1 MDSFLSKIDETRQSF
16 SNSTD
21 ETHKAK
27 LGQYFTPSS
36 IAVFMA
42 SLFDLDKSS
51 NYKILDP
58 GAGIGSLSSALLTRS
73 IDHNT
78 TIKHT
83 VTAIEYDANLVESLK
98 EHLNKFTNSHLIV
111 NDNFIDWAK
120 SQLNAHDSYDLAI
133 LNPPYKK
140 LSSISNDKKTLK
152 ELGIDV
158 VNYYAAFVALS
169 LKLLTNN
176 GQLVA
181 IIPRSFCNGVYF
193 KPFRKYILSM
203 SSINSIHIFDSRSE
217 IFIDE
222 EILQENVILHLTKGT
237 VQGNVK
243 ISTSTDSLF
252 KDIESIEYPFEK
264 IVNKDDIDHFIHIPT
279 KKFNNLLVNKNR
291 LTQLSELD
299 IQVSTGPVVD
309 FRVKDSLAFAKPLIE
324 ESSPLLYPSHFD
336 FIQDLNWPNIKD
348 SKANFLTL
356 NDKTKKMVYKN
367 GYYTIVR
374 RFSPKEQKHRIIAH
388 FVDAKKFEE
397 YEYFAFENHL
407 NVFHSKKKG
416 LKKEIALGLTTFL
429 NSSAIDHHF
438 RQFSGHT
445 QINVGDL
452 KKLPFPTSEILEEIG
467 NWVLEQEDLTQQAID
482 QKIKG
487 IFS

>member
-1 MDSFLSKIDETRQSF
+1 MDSFLSKIDKTRQSF
-16 SNSTD
+16 SNCTD
-21 ETHKAK
+21 ENHKAK

-36 IAVFMA
+36 IAIFMA
-42 SLFDLDKSS
+42 SIFDIDKSLG
-51 NYKILDP
+51 YKILDP
-58 GAGIGSLSSALLTRS
+58 GAGIGSLSTALLTRLL
-73 IDHNT
+73 DHNT
-78 TIKHT
+78 SKQNK
-83 VTAIEYDANLVESLK
+83 VTAIEYDPILVESLK
-98 EHLNKFTNSHLIV
+98 EHLNKFNVLNLVV
-111 NDNFIDWAK
+111 NDNFINWAK
-120 SQLNAHDSYDLAI
+120 SQLDAHDSYDLAI

-140 LSSISNDKKTLK
+140 LSSTSNDKKTLK
-152 ELGIDV
+152 SLNIDV

-169 LKLLTNN
+169 IKLLADK

-203 SSINSIHIFDSRSE
+203 SSINSIHIFNSRTE
-217 IFIDE
+217 IFTDE
-222 EILQENVILHLTKGT
+222 EILQENVILHLTKG
-237 VQGNVK
+237 VPQGNVK
-243 ISTSTDSLF
+243 ISTSADSLF
-252 KDIESIEYPFEK
+252 KDVESTDYPFEQ
-264 IVNKDDIDHFIHIPT
+264 IVNKDDKDQFIHIPT
-279 KKFNNLLVNKNR
+279 KKFNNFLINKNL
-291 LTQLSELD
+291 LTQLSMLD

-309 FRVKDSLAFAKPLIE
+309 FRVKDSLAFDKPLVE
-324 ESSPLLYPSHFD
+324 DSSPLFYPSHFN
-336 FIQDLNWPNIKD
+336 FFEDLNWPNMKHN
-348 SKANFLTL
+348 KANFLTF
-356 NDKTKKMVYKN
+356 NEKTKKMFYEK

-407 NVFHSKKKG
+407 NVFHSNKKG
-416 LKKEIALGLTTFL
+416 LKKEIALGLTVYL

-452 KKLPFPTSEILEEIG
+452 KKLPFPTTEILEKIG
-467 NWVLEQEDLTQQAID
+467 KWVLEQHDLTQQAID

-487 IFS
+487 VFS